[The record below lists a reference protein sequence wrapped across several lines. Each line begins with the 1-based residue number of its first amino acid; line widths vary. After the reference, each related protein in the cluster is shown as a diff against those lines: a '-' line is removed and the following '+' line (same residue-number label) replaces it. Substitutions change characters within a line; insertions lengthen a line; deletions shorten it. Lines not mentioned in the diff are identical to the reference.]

1 MNALLLTFLSGLFY
15 LVGIIIYKFVKH
27 KNELTIAAIACAF
40 VVIIGLIL
48 FDLAPELIELDNVW
62 LFVFVILGFVLL
74 FLIDKLI
81 PHHYHKHHAHDD
93 DTKEHKDRLEH
104 VSTITILALSMHNL
118 IEGMALYSISLESIR
133 SGILMLIGV
142 GLHNLPFGFQIA
154 GTKNKLLVFLLVISA
169 FLGGLVV
176 FFFGNIDE
184 FLQGVVLAIS
194 MGMLLH
200 ILIFELFKEILENIR
215 QKATIYGIIIGVILL
230 IIINLIWG
238 CVLWKKF

>member
-27 KNELTIAAIACAF
+27 KNELTVAAISCAA
-40 VVIIGLIL
+40 VVIIGLII
-48 FDLAPELIELDNVW
+48 FDLAPELIEQDNAW

-81 PHHYHKHHAHDD
+81 PHHNHHHHENDEA
-93 DTKEHKDRLEH
+93 TKEHKDRLEH

-133 SGILMLIGV
+133 SGTLMLIGV

-184 FLQGVVLAIS
+184 FLQGVVMALS

-200 ILIFELFKEILENIR
+200 ILLFELFKEIRENIR

-230 IIINLIWG
+230 IIINLI
-238 CVLWKKF
+238 

>member
-27 KNELTIAAIACAF
+27 KNELTVAAISCAA
-40 VVIIGLIL
+40 VVIIGLII
-48 FDLAPELIELDNVW
+48 FDLAPELIEQDNAW

-81 PHHYHKHHAHDD
+81 PHHHHKHHDHDEA
-93 DTKEHKDRLEH
+93 TKEHKDRLEH

-200 ILIFELFKEILENIR
+200 ILLFELFKEIRENIR

-230 IIINLIWG
+230 IIINLI
-238 CVLWKKF
+238 

>member
-15 LVGIIIYKFVKH
+15 LVGIIIYEFVKH
-27 KNELTIAAIACAF
+27 KNELTVAAISCAAA
-40 VVIIGLIL
+40 VIIGLIV
-48 FDLAPELIELDNVW
+48 FDLAPELIEQDNAW

-81 PHHYHKHHAHDD
+81 PHHHHKHHDHDEA
-93 DTKEHKDRLEH
+93 TKEHKDRLEH

-133 SGILMLIGV
+133 SGTLMLIGV

-184 FLQGVVLAIS
+184 FLQGVVMALS

-200 ILIFELFKEILENIR
+200 ILLFELFKEIRENIR

-230 IIINLIWG
+230 IIINLI
-238 CVLWKKF
+238 

>member
-27 KNELTIAAIACAF
+27 KNELTVAAISCAAA
-40 VVIIGLIL
+40 VIIGLIV
-48 FDLAPELIELDNVW
+48 FDLAPELIEQDNAW

-81 PHHYHKHHAHDD
+81 PHHHHKHHDHDEA
-93 DTKEHKDRLEH
+93 TKEHKDRLEH

-133 SGILMLIGV
+133 SGTLMLIGV

-200 ILIFELFKEILENIR
+200 ILLFELFKEIRENIR

-230 IIINLIWG
+230 IIINLI
-238 CVLWKKF
+238 

>member
-27 KNELTIAAIACAF
+27 KNELTVAAISCAA
-40 VVIIGLIL
+40 VVIIGLIV
-48 FDLAPELIELDNVW
+48 FDLAPELIEQDNAW

-81 PHHYHKHHAHDD
+81 PHHHHKHHAHDET
-93 DTKEHKDRLEH
+93 TKEHKDRLEH

-133 SGILMLIGV
+133 SGTLMLIGV

-184 FLQGVVLAIS
+184 FLQGVVMALS

-200 ILIFELFKEILENIR
+200 ILLFELFKEIRENIR

-230 IIINLIWG
+230 IIINLI
-238 CVLWKKF
+238 

>member
-27 KNELTIAAIACAF
+27 KNELTVAAISCAA
-40 VVIIGLIL
+40 VVIIGLIV
-48 FDLAPELIELDNVW
+48 FDLAPELIEQDNAW

-81 PHHYHKHHAHDD
+81 PHHHHKHHDHDEA
-93 DTKEHKDRLEH
+93 TKEHKDRLEH

-133 SGILMLIGV
+133 SGTLMLIGV

-169 FLGGLVV
+169 FLGGLIV

-184 FLQGVVLAIS
+184 FLQGVVMALS

-200 ILIFELFKEILENIR
+200 ILLFELFKEIRENIR

-230 IIINLIWG
+230 IIINLI
-238 CVLWKKF
+238 

>member
-27 KNELTIAAIACAF
+27 KNELTVAAISCAA
-40 VVIIGLIL
+40 VVIIGLIV
-48 FDLAPELIELDNVW
+48 FDLAPELIEQDNAW

-81 PHHYHKHHAHDD
+81 PHHHHKHHAHDET
-93 DTKEHKDRLEH
+93 TKEHKDRLEH

-184 FLQGVVLAIS
+184 FLQGVVIALS

-200 ILIFELFKEILENIR
+200 ILLFELFKEIRENIR

-230 IIINLIWG
+230 IIINLI
-238 CVLWKKF
+238 

>member
-27 KNELTIAAIACAF
+27 KNELTVAAIACAA
-40 VVIIGLIL
+40 VVIIGLIV
-48 FDLAPELIELDNVW
+48 FDLAPELIEQDNAW
-62 LFVFVILGFVLL
+62 LFVFVILGFDLL
-74 FLIDKLI
+74 YLIDKLK
-81 PHHYHKHHAHDD
+81 PHHHHRHHAHDEA
-93 DTKEHKDRLEH
+93 TKEHKDRLEH

-118 IEGMALYSISLESIR
+118 IEGMALYSVSLESIR

-176 FFFGNIDE
+176 FFFGNVDE
-184 FLQGVVLAIS
+184 FLQGVVMALS

-200 ILIFELFKEILENIR
+200 ILLFELFKEIRENIR
-215 QKATIYGIIIGVILL
+215 QKMAIYGIIIGVILL
-230 IIINLIWG
+230 IIINLI
-238 CVLWKKF
+238 

>member
-27 KNELTIAAIACAF
+27 KNELTVAAISCAA
-40 VVIIGLIL
+40 VVIIGLIV
-48 FDLAPELIELDNVW
+48 FDLAPELIEQDNAW

-81 PHHYHKHHAHDD
+81 PHHHHKHHDHDEA
-93 DTKEHKDRLEH
+93 TKEHKDRLEH

-133 SGILMLIGV
+133 SGTLMLIGV

-194 MGMLLH
+194 MGMLFH
-200 ILIFELFKEILENIR
+200 ILLFELFKEIRENIR
-215 QKATIYGIIIGVILL
+215 QKMAIYGIIIGVILL
-230 IIINLIWG
+230 IIINLI
-238 CVLWKKF
+238 

>member
-27 KNELTIAAIACAF
+27 KNELTVAAIACAA
-40 VVIIGLIL
+40 VVIIGLIV
-48 FDLAPELIELDNVW
+48 FDLAPELIEQDNAW

-81 PHHYHKHHAHDD
+81 PHHHHKHHDHDEA
-93 DTKEHKDRLEH
+93 TKEHKDRLEH

-194 MGMLLH
+194 MGMLFH
-200 ILIFELFKEILENIR
+200 ILLFELFKEIRENIR
-215 QKATIYGIIIGVILL
+215 QKMAIYGIIIGVILL
-230 IIINLIWG
+230 IIINLI
-238 CVLWKKF
+238 

>member
-27 KNELTIAAIACAF
+27 KNELTVAAISCAA
-40 VVIIGLIL
+40 VVIIGLIV
-48 FDLAPELIELDNVW
+48 FDLAPELIEQDNAW

-81 PHHYHKHHAHDD
+81 PHHHHKHHENDEA
-93 DTKEHKDRLEH
+93 TKEHKDRLEH

-133 SGILMLIGV
+133 SGTLMLIGV

-200 ILIFELFKEILENIR
+200 ILLFELFKEIRENIR

-230 IIINLIWG
+230 IIINLI
-238 CVLWKKF
+238 

>member
-15 LVGIIIYKFVKH
+15 LVGIIIYEFVKH
-27 KNELTIAAIACAF
+27 KNELTVAAIACAV

-48 FDLAPELIELDNVW
+48 FDLLPELIELDNAW
-62 LFVFVILGFVLL
+62 LFVFVVLGFVLL

-81 PHHYHKHHAHDD
+81 PHHNHHHHENDEA
-93 DTKEHKDRLEH
+93 TKEHKDRLEH

-118 IEGMALYSISLESIR
+118 IEGMALYSIGIENIR
-133 SGILMLIGV
+133 SGILMLVGI

-176 FFFGNIDE
+176 FFFGNVDE
-184 FLQGVVLAIS
+184 FLQGVVMALS

-200 ILIFELFKEILENIR
+200 ILLFELFKEIRENIR

-230 IIINLIWG
+230 IIINLI
-238 CVLWKKF
+238 

>member
-27 KNELTIAAIACAF
+27 KNELTVAAISCAA
-40 VVIIGLIL
+40 VVIIGLIV
-48 FDLAPELIELDNVW
+48 FDLAPELIEQDNAW

-81 PHHYHKHHAHDD
+81 PHHHHKHHAHDEA
-93 DTKEHKDRLEH
+93 TKEHKDRLEH

-200 ILIFELFKEILENIR
+200 ILLFELFKEIRENIR

-230 IIINLIWG
+230 IIINLI
-238 CVLWKKF
+238 

>member
-27 KNELTIAAIACAF
+27 KNELTVAAIACAA
-40 VVIIGLIL
+40 VVIIGLIV
-48 FDLAPELIELDNVW
+48 FDLAPELIEQDNAW

-81 PHHYHKHHAHDD
+81 PHHHHKHHAHDEA
-93 DTKEHKDRLEH
+93 TKEHKDRLEH

-200 ILIFELFKEILENIR
+200 ILLFELFKEIRENIR
-215 QKATIYGIIIGVILL
+215 QKATIYGIIIGILIL
-230 IIINLIWG
+230 VIINLI
-238 CVLWKKF
+238 

>member
-27 KNELTIAAIACAF
+27 KNELTVAAISCAA
-40 VVIIGLIL
+40 VVIIGLII
-48 FDLAPELIELDNVW
+48 FDLAPELIEQDNAW

-81 PHHYHKHHAHDD
+81 PHHHHKHHDHDEA
-93 DTKEHKDRLEH
+93 TKEHKDRLEH

-194 MGMLLH
+194 MGMLFH
-200 ILIFELFKEILENIR
+200 ILLFELFKEIRENIR
-215 QKATIYGIIIGVILL
+215 QKMAIYGIIIGVILL
-230 IIINLIWG
+230 IIINLI
-238 CVLWKKF
+238 

>member
-27 KNELTIAAIACAF
+27 KNELTVAAISCAA
-40 VVIIGLIL
+40 VVIIGLIV
-48 FDLAPELIELDNVW
+48 FDLAPELIEQDNAW

-81 PHHYHKHHAHDD
+81 PHHHHKHHDHDEA
-93 DTKEHKDRLEH
+93 TKEHKDRLEH

-133 SGILMLIGV
+133 SGTLMLIGV

-184 FLQGVVLAIS
+184 FLQGVVMALS

-200 ILIFELFKEILENIR
+200 ILLFELFKEIRENIR

-230 IIINLIWG
+230 ISINLI
-238 CVLWKKF
+238 

>member
-27 KNELTIAAIACAF
+27 KNELTVAAISCAA
-40 VVIIGLIL
+40 VVIIGLIV
-48 FDLAPELIELDNVW
+48 FDLAPELIEQDNAW

-81 PHHYHKHHAHDD
+81 PHHHHKHHAHDEA
-93 DTKEHKDRLEH
+93 TKEHKDRLEH

-194 MGMLLH
+194 MGMLFH
-200 ILIFELFKEILENIR
+200 ILLFELFKEIRENIR
-215 QKATIYGIIIGVILL
+215 QKMAIYGIIIGVILL
-230 IIINLIWG
+230 IIINLI
-238 CVLWKKF
+238 

>member
-27 KNELTIAAIACAF
+27 KNELTVAAIACAA
-40 VVIIGLIL
+40 VVIIGLIV
-48 FDLAPELIELDNVW
+48 FDLAPELIEQDNAW

-81 PHHYHKHHAHDD
+81 PHHHHKHHAHDEA
-93 DTKEHKDRLEH
+93 TKEHKDRLEH

-200 ILIFELFKEILENIR
+200 ILLFELFKEIRENIR
-215 QKATIYGIIIGVILL
+215 QKMAIYGIIIGVILL
-230 IIINLIWG
+230 IIINLI
-238 CVLWKKF
+238 

>member
-27 KNELTIAAIACAF
+27 KNELTVAAIACAA
-40 VVIIGLIL
+40 VVIIGLIV
-48 FDLAPELIELDNVW
+48 FDLAPELIEQDNAW

-81 PHHYHKHHAHDD
+81 PHHHHKHHAHDEA
-93 DTKEHKDRLEH
+93 TKEHKDRLEH

-176 FFFGNIDE
+176 FFFGNIDV

-200 ILIFELFKEILENIR
+200 ILLFELFKEIRENIR

-230 IIINLIWG
+230 IIINLI
-238 CVLWKKF
+238 

>member
-27 KNELTIAAIACAF
+27 KNELTVAAISCAA
-40 VVIIGLIL
+40 VVIIGLIV
-48 FDLAPELIELDNVW
+48 FDLAPELIEQDNAW

-81 PHHYHKHHAHDD
+81 PHHHHKHHDHDEA
-93 DTKEHKDRLEH
+93 TKEHKDRLEH

-133 SGILMLIGV
+133 SGTLMLIGV

-200 ILIFELFKEILENIR
+200 ILLFELFKEIRENIR
-215 QKATIYGIIIGVILL
+215 QKMAIYGIIIGVILL
-230 IIINLIWG
+230 IIINLI
-238 CVLWKKF
+238 

>member
-27 KNELTIAAIACAF
+27 KNELTVAAIACAA

-48 FDLAPELIELDNVW
+48 FDLLPELIEQDNAW

-81 PHHYHKHHAHDD
+81 PHHHHKHHAHDEA
-93 DTKEHKDRLEH
+93 TKEHKDRLEH

-118 IEGMALYSISLESIR
+118 IEGMALYSVSLESIR

-176 FFFGNIDE
+176 FFFGNVDE
-184 FLQGVVLAIS
+184 FLQGVVMALS

-200 ILIFELFKEILENIR
+200 ILLFELFKEIRENIR
-215 QKATIYGIIIGVILL
+215 QKMAIYGIIIGVILL
-230 IIINLIWG
+230 IIINLI
-238 CVLWKKF
+238 

>member
-27 KNELTIAAIACAF
+27 KNELTVAAIACAA

-48 FDLAPELIELDNVW
+48 FDLLPELIEQDNAW

-81 PHHYHKHHAHDD
+81 PHHHHKHHAHDEA
-93 DTKEHKDRLEH
+93 TKEHKDRLEH

-118 IEGMALYSISLESIR
+118 IEGMALYSVSLESIR

-176 FFFGNIDE
+176 FFFGNVDE
-184 FLQGVVLAIS
+184 FLQGVVMALS

-200 ILIFELFKEILENIR
+200 ILLFE
-215 QKATIYGIIIGVILL
+215 A
-230 IIINLIWG
+230 
-238 CVLWKKF
+238 